1 MTDYVITNGRI
12 SNYPPQSFGAQFV
25 DTRATFCLDADFAG
39 LSANV
44 LAIPNLP
51 ITVLTAVPI
60 TVPASFFGLSVQKV
74 ANYSLTGIT
83 ASTVRSHDLQSGVVM
98 WKFIEVADGVFN
110 WTNIDTWVN
119 ANYPARDLV
128 FTLYGTPTISANY
141 SARPTEQCAYGP
153 SYLGVAAEPSDMT
166 KWSRFCTQLATRYA
180 GRIKYY
186 EIWNEPN
193 YNNSGVTTPTSP
205 GGFYFSGTFAKLA
218 QMTRLAN
225 LAIKAVDPA
234 AKIISSPITDWSP
247 LSGQAAETWFTT
259 MMAADDGASGT
270 MAQWVDIV
278 GVHLYLPAPN
288 RVQDLTG
295 MIDRVNAAK
304 TAAGIAALPT
314 WDTESAPHNPD
325 LIALSDDAAS
335 RVMAR
340 MALTM
345 AAKGIARSIYYQY
358 DHGTMGFVGRAQIV
372 GFRERL
378 IPLMQSGNIQTVSR
392 FTDGRVAIYTD
403 QGLSII

>member
-1 MTDYVITNGRI
+1 MTDYVISNGRI
-12 SNYPPQSFGAQFV
+12 PSYPLKSYGAQFI

-51 ITVLTAVPI
+51 LTALSASPI

-74 ANYSLTGIT
+74 ANYPLTGVT
-83 ASTVRSHDLQSGVVM
+83 ASTVRSHDLQSGVGM
-98 WKFIEVADGVFN
+98 WKYIETADGVFN
-110 WTNIDTWVN
+110 WANIDAWVN
-119 ANYPARDLV
+119 ANYPTRDLV
-128 FTLYGTPTISANY
+128 FTLYGTPTISASY

-166 KWSRFCTQLATRYA
+166 KWTRFCTQLATQYK
-180 GRIKYY
+180 GKIKYY

-193 YNNSGVTTPTSP
+193 YNNTGVTPPASP
-205 GGFYFSGTFAKLA
+205 GGFYFSGTFATLS

-225 LAIKAVDPA
+225 QAIKAVDPT
-234 AKIISSPITDWSP
+234 AKIISPPITVWSP
-247 LSGQAAETWFTT
+247 VASQAAEAWFTT
-259 MMAADDGASGT
+259 MMAASDGASGT

-288 RVQDLTG
+288 RVQDLAG
-295 MIDRVNAAK
+295 MIDRINAAK
-304 TAAGIAALPT
+304 TTAGLSALPT
-314 WDTESAPHNPD
+314 WDTESSPSGPD
-325 LIALSDDAAS
+325 ISTMSDDMAS
-335 RVMAR
+335 RIIAR
-340 MALTM
+340 MMLTA

-358 DHGTMGFVGRAQIV
+358 DHGTMGFVNRSQIV

-378 IPLMQSGNIQTVSR
+378 ISLMQSGTIQTVSR
-392 FTDGRVAIYTD
+392 FTDGRVAIYTN